1 MLLVGAPFAHAND
14 DVMRNL
20 DVTYDIA
27 EDGTV
32 KVTWEVDWDFGEPG
46 RRGILVKYVQQEPW
60 EDDPKKD
67 ARYELSNF
75 DVTSPTGAN
84 DSFSTEG
91 VKDGAFQLQ
100 QVKIGSADAFLEE
113 SRHTYVITYELE
125 GALRTFDDKPEFF
138 WDINSKGDVPI
149 DNATVTVNTPG
160 PVTEANCFAGT
171 NKCDGTITET
181 GAVFKATDIVD
192 DIFSVGAIMEP
203 GSVDNAEPVLVDAGS
218 FDYWGAIKKW
228 LSLPGMVLAGG
239 VMFGLR
245 TLLGWVRRPK
255 DRSSYWADVTPGEI
269 GSNKSIKKGK
279 LSGPFAVR
287 FEPPEGMIA
296 EVGRAYHAGYRPSQL
311 TATLVQMAV
320 EGSLHVQSRP
330 LTIVQGDYG
339 KVRDAAQW
347 ELYQVARKPGDLT
360 PMGNSQAYEMT
371 KAMERADPTGDHA
384 VTKLQKVQM
393 SWGSGFSITLLIFA
407 VYAAMLWGQAA
418 IPWLQGIDPD
428 TMNGIALSVIG
439 GMALGWLLGIIPGRR
454 LERAKLGVES
464 LTPRGSALKAQAEGF
479 RQYLA
484 TAEAGQLN
492 FEADRDIYRRFL
504 PWAVLFDL
512 TDRWKRIGK
521 ELVDMGR
528 MPSESLLFVDGVSS
542 IDELTDTFDD
552 IAARSREGGDQHMA
566 AREAAQRRRE
576 SASSGYGSGS
586 GGSSSSDSGSS
597 GGGGGGGSSSS
608 SW

>member
-1 MLLVGAPFAHAND
+1 M
-14 DVMRNL
+14 
-20 DVTYDIA
+20 
-27 EDGTV
+27 
-32 KVTWEVDWDFGEPG
+32 
-46 RRGILVKYVQQEPW
+46 
-60 EDDPKKD
+60 
-67 ARYELSNF
+67 
-75 DVTSPTGAN
+75 
-84 DSFSTEG
+84 
-91 VKDGAFQLQ
+91 
-100 QVKIGSADAFLEE
+100 
-113 SRHTYVITYELE
+113 
-125 GALRTFDDKPEFF
+125 
-138 WDINSKGDVPI
+138 
-149 DNATVTVNTPG
+149 NTPG
-160 PVTEANCFAGT
+160 PVNEANCFVGT
-171 NKCDGTITET
+171 KDCEGTITEA
-181 GAVFKATDIVD
+181 GAVFKADDIVD
-192 DIFSVGAIMEP
+192 DILSVGAIMEP

-228 LSLPGMVLAGG
+228 LNFSGMALAGA

-245 TLLGWVRRPK
+245 TLLGWRRRPK
-255 DRSSYWADVTPGEI
+255 DRSSYWADVPPGEI
-269 GSNKSIKKGK
+269 GSNTSIKKGK
-279 LSGPFAVR
+279 IPGPFAVR

-521 ELVDMGR
+521 ELVAMGR
-528 MPSESLLFVDGVSS
+528 IPAESLYLVDDTSRDLDDTVNE
-542 IDELTDTFDD
+542 IDEK
-552 IAARSREGGDQHMA
+552 AREGQRRDRA
-566 AREAAQRRRE
+566 DRAAAQRRRE
-576 SASSGYGSGS
+576 SSSSSYGSGS
-586 GGSSSSDSGSS
+586 GGRSSSSSSSS
-597 GGGGGGGSSSS
+597 GGSGGGGSSSS